1 MRPLI
6 GLTTSEIR
14 RTEPGEQIPHA
25 DAGREEIVLGAG
37 YIRALAAAGAAPVV
51 IPPIDPETVPSYL
64 TGLAGVCLSGGPD
77 VDPDSYGAERHPKVG
92 PTQPAVDRFELAVV
106 REAERLGM
114 PLLAICRGAQVLN
127 VAHGGDLIQDLADE
141 VSSTVRHRRD
151 DPGDPVVWHEVDIE
165 PGSLLAKAVGSERID
180 ANSFHHQAPRRVG
193 DGLRVV
199 AVAEDGVV
207 EALEVPGAAFELG
220 VQWHPEGIADRPEQA
235 ALFAAFVDAAGR
247 YAASTASTAP
257 SASRSHG
264 EGSSGGAAIRAT
276 GIR

>member
-1 MRPLI
+1 VRPLI
-6 GLTTSEIR
+6 ALTTSEIR
-14 RTEPGEQIPHA
+14 RPEPGEQIPHA
-25 DAGREEIVLGAG
+25 DAGQEEIVLGAG
-37 YIRALAAAGAAPVV
+37 YISALAAAGAAPVV

-77 VDPDSYGAERHPKVG
+77 VDPDSYGAERHPKLG

-141 VSSTVRHRRD
+141 VSGAVRHRRD

-165 PGSLLAKAVGSERID
+165 PDSLLAKAVGSERID
-180 ANSFHHQAPRRVG
+180 VNSFHHQAPRRVG

-207 EALEVPGAAFELG
+207 EGLEVPGAAFELG

-247 YAASTASTAP
+247 YAASTESTAR
-257 SASRSHG
+257 SASRSQSP
-264 EGSSGGAAIRAT
+264 GSSGGAAIRAT

>member
-1 MRPLI
+1 M
-6 GLTTSEIR
+6 
-14 RTEPGEQIPHA
+14 
-25 DAGREEIVLGAG
+25 
-37 YIRALAAAGAAPVV
+37 
-51 IPPIDPETVPSYL
+51 
-64 TGLAGVCLSGGPD
+64 
-77 VDPDSYGAERHPKVG
+77 
-92 PTQPAVDRFELAVV
+92 V

-141 VSSTVRHRRD
+141 VTGAVRHRRD
-151 DPGDPVVWHEVDIE
+151 DPADPVVWHEVDIE
-165 PGSLLAKAVGSERID
+165 PESLLAKAVGSERID
-180 ANSFHHQAPRRVG
+180 VNSFHHQAPRRVG

-207 EALEVPGAAFELG
+207 EGLEVPGAAFELG

-247 YAASTASTAP
+247 YAASTESTAR
-257 SASRSHG
+257 SASRSQSP
-264 EGSSGGAAIRAT
+264 GSSGGAAIRAT